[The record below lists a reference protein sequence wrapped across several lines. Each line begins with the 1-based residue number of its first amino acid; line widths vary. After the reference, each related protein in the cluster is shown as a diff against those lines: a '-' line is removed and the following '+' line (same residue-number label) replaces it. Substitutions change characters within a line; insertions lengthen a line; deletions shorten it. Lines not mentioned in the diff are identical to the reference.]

1 MKSILTDLPDGSEAV
16 MRTIH
21 DRIVE
26 TVYGHDDLW
35 FSAVA
40 PGGSCRDDDC
50 EYYDRAIIAD
60 WDLPLVKRGAPF
72 WLVVEA
78 VRRRDGHTERT
89 SAIAFQ
95 HPGIATAEE
104 ALATAVPDGDAT

>member
-1 MKSILTDLPDGSEAV
+1 MKSILSDLPTGSEVV

-21 DRIVE
+21 DRVVE
-26 TVYGHDDLW
+26 IVYGGDDLL

-40 PGGSCRDDDC
+40 PGRSRHDDDC
-50 EYYDRAIIAD
+50 EFYGRASVAD
-60 WDLPLVKRGAPF
+60 FDLPLVKCGAKF
-72 WLVVEA
+72 WLVIET

-95 HPGIATAEE
+95 HPGVETAAE
-104 ALATAVPDGDAT
+104 ALTKGAPGGDAA

>member
-1 MKSILTDLPDGSEAV
+1 VKSILVGLPAGSEVV

-21 DRIVE
+21 DRVVE
-26 TVYGHDDLW
+26 IVYGGDDLL

-40 PGGSCRDDDC
+40 PGRRCDDDDC
-50 EYYDRAIIAD
+50 EFYNRASVAD
-60 WDLPLVKRGAPF
+60 FDLPLVKRGAKF
-72 WLVVEA
+72 WLVVET

-95 HPGIATAEE
+95 HPGIETAEE
-104 ALATAVPDGDAT
+104 AFATGAPGGDA

>member
-1 MKSILTDLPDGSEAV
+1 MKSILIDLSDGSEAV

-40 PGGSCRDDDC
+40 PGRSCCDDDC

-60 WDLPLVKRGAPF
+60 WDLPLVKRGAAF
-72 WLVVEA
+72 WLVVET
-78 VRRRDGHTERT
+78 VRSKHGRTERT

-95 HPGIATAEE
+95 HAGIGTAEE
-104 ALATAVPDGDAT
+104 AFATGAPGGDA

>member
-1 MKSILTDLPDGSEAV
+1 MKSIIIDLPAGSEVV

-21 DRIVE
+21 DRLVE
-26 TVYGHDDLW
+26 IVYGGDDLM

-40 PGGSCRDDDC
+40 PGRSCRDDDC
-50 EYYDRAIIAD
+50 EFYNRASVAD
-60 WDLPLVKRGAPF
+60 FDLPLVKRGATF
-72 WLVVEA
+72 WLVVET

-95 HPGIATAEE
+95 HPRVETAEE
-104 ALATAVPDGDAT
+104 AFATGVPGGDA